1 MANGALRVL
10 CVHGVNTQDFDT
22 AWQVAWRQAIQA
34 GVGRWNPRRSVETSF
49 LAYNDLFA
57 QAPITP
63 QGLAEA
69 LLKLGWSGLAHGIT
83 DRPRERGLLD
93 LPDVLRWTAG
103 MVAQWAENERLRA
116 ALRRRVLEAMRAH
129 TPDVVLAH
137 SLGSLMCYDTFVR
150 KASAPAI
157 TDRTFVSFGSQI
169 GNPFV
174 RNVFGGR
181 LMPLAGGFW
190 YHLYNEHDDAFTAP
204 IRMTGAP
211 FEQVEAPFDIQAFL
225 DHDAVSYL
233 TQPIVVNTLW
243 RALAGGPRARALGR
257 SLRAFD
263 RVTRRVGRVTRRGL
277 LVGINDYP
285 NPADRLEGCVND
297 VFLMSSVLQEC
308 GFSAEDI
315 RVVLDDRATAKGV
328 LERLGWLLEGVGPGD
343 ERVFYY
349 SGHGAQIPNYG
360 PALETD
366 HYDECLV
373 THDFA
378 WTPDTGL
385 TDDRFYDL
393 YSQLPYEARF
403 VAIFDCCHS
412 GGMTRDGGARVR
424 GLNPPDDIRHRE
436 LRWDP
441 KHEMWFR
448 RQLPSLAPDLGDAEQ
463 MRAYLGGT
471 GAARKLGRAMPLRG
485 LGSRNYD
492 RARRDLGHL
501 GPYLPMI
508 LEACRENEY
517 AYEYRHGVTSYGA
530 FTFALAQNLRGAAR
544 RGRPPSF
551 EVLLRQT
558 GRTLTELKY
567 DQHPMLV
574 GPKAVLQ
581 SAVPWQE
588 GGRRRPGRAAS
599 RRRRN

>member
-1 MANGALRVL
+1 
-10 CVHGVNTQDFDT
+10 
-22 AWQVAWRQAIQA
+22 
-34 GVGRWNPRRSVETSF
+34 
-49 LAYNDLFA
+49 
-57 QAPITP
+57 
-63 QGLAEA
+63 
-69 LLKLGWSGLAHGIT
+69 
-83 DRPRERGLLD
+83 
-93 LPDVLRWTAG
+93 
-103 MVAQWAENERLRA
+103 
-116 ALRRRVLEAMRAH
+116 
-129 TPDVVLAH
+129 
-137 SLGSLMCYDTFVR
+137 
-150 KASAPAI
+150 
-157 TDRTFVSFGSQI
+157 
-169 GNPFV
+169 
-174 RNVFGGR
+174 
-181 LMPLAGGFW
+181 
-190 YHLYNEHDDAFTAP
+190 
-204 IRMTGAP
+204 
-211 FEQVEAPFDIQAFL
+211 VEAPFDIQAFL

-257 SLRAFD
+257 SLGAFD
-263 RVTRRVGRVTRRGL
+263 RVTRRVGRVTRRAL

-378 WTPDTGL
+378 WTTDTGL

-441 KHEMWFR
+441 SMKCGSGGSSVPR
-448 RQLPSLAPDLGDAEQ
+448 PDLGTRSRCARISGEPV
-463 MRAYLGGT
+463 RRESSAGPCRFGGW
-471 GAARKLGRAMPLRG
+471 GAGTTTGRAGISGISAP
-485 LGSRNYD
+485 
-492 RARRDLGHL
+492 
-501 GPYLPMI
+501 
-508 LEACRENEY
+508 
-517 AYEYRHGVTSYGA
+517 
-530 FTFALAQNLRGAAR
+530 TF
-544 RGRPPSF
+544 P
-551 EVLLRQT
+551 
-558 GRTLTELKY
+558 
-567 DQHPMLV
+567 
-574 GPKAVLQ
+574 
-581 SAVPWQE
+581 
-588 GGRRRPGRAAS
+588 
-599 RRRRN
+599 